1 MMEEELYWK
10 KNDLFVED
18 YIKILAMGRM
28 QSKGKGKGI
37 SGSCTPYLR
46 KTPKFVINSPSAV
59 C

>member
-1 MMEEELYWK
+1 MNVKEELFK
-10 KNDLFVED
+10 INNLFVED
-18 YIKILAMGRM
+18 LLKMGRM